1 MVGFCLV
8 FMNLL
13 LIFRPINTSTF
24 VDSSFKTDT
33 ETQDPC
39 LSLLGEKKNKQ
50 KKPPEVKKFIKVGS

>member
-1 MVGFCLV
+1 
-8 FMNLL
+8 MNLL